1 MAAAE
6 AEPQAEAETSPL
18 GDTLGDALP
27 IDADIVD
34 PDATCLVGVE
44 EDDESETEVDAWH
57 RTRGGPA
64 APTMDFATLKL
75 PDNAP
80 PQRAVSKYRQEAEMG
95 RVEWLSLGEQAKP
108 DHLKVPKD
116 VYNIIDRLSKPKRKD
131 PLDEYVPP
139 PRHGHGPLE
148 PRGNADPN
156 VVRAFI
162 NRIDKKKQGKVEPQ
176 ELSELSAMRKLGIKD
191 EQIQSM
197 FERIMEVRPPGKR
210 HINGVSA
217 PEIFNEM
224 KVTKHWMTTID
235 LEVICHSNDINGTKY
250 HVATE
255 KETLER
261 WCTALVTDLTA
272 QLPPNR
278 PDLEM
283 LCTMP
288 DSWAPPEIDRLFS
301 LLLAT
306 RNADG
311 SPLHTKLKAVQTLLK
326 KPSDSSTALAVN
338 PRIFHSVTVVGQR
351 QDWGWHSEPYRNMWL
366 RFFRAAGL
374 QPLHPLQEVSGKQAA
389 LAETAATIKPVIGAN
404 VITAKKKSHATKE
417 GVVHVRDA
425 KPKVAIRTGDDAFS
439 TRTMQ
444 RQLEAVE
451 GDRTSWDEKRTHSES
466 LVNSVISQGTTSRAM
481 SATAGAAG
489 TTTGANGLESA
500 ETYWPANATAPA
512 GAPVSVS
519 FDARRRFL
527 QMHAK
532 QERDSEQQRCIGM
545 EKKEMARQT
554 SLLGQAGLS
563 VANVG
568 VNFRGPHGH
577 LGFSHHH
584 LTNSVEP
591 SRLKYEKELGHAWNG
606 GHIDHTKEAPVF
618 EDDKLSKMTAEERDR
633 CFSSYFQKEEYR
645 QHSDNQGA
653 RVDALSGV
661 KEIMTEYKSWQNHEF
676 RADQPTRHGKFG
688 RRVFD
693 AQVKEPQVPHQISG
707 IDSKPMEEF
716 NRQQELVHEFLDRS
730 MPPKQTKHFEP
741 YLPPA
746 QFCYRKE
753 ISMQGYPL
761 IGPGNMQ
768 LATQFTHEV

>member
-1 MAAAE
+1 MTSAE
-6 AEPQAEAETSPL
+6 TESPAEAETSPL
-18 GDTLGDALP
+18 DDTLGDTLGDAPP

-34 PDATCLVGVE
+34 PEATRLIGFE
-44 EDDESETEVDAWH
+44 QDDSIASEVDA
-57 RTRGGPA
+57 PA
-64 APTMDFATLKL
+64 ATTMDATLKL
-75 PDNAP
+75 PSKAP
-80 PQRAVSKYRQEAEMG
+80 PQRGVSKAYREAEMG
-95 RVEWLSLGEQAKP
+95 RQEWLRMGEEAKP

-116 VYNIIDRLSKPKRKD
+116 VYNIIDRLSLPKGQDPKD
-131 PLDEYVPP
+131 DYVPP

-148 PRGNADPN
+148 PRGNVDPN

-162 NRIDKKKQGKVEPQ
+162 NRMDKKKRGLVEPQ
-176 ELSELSAMRKLGIKD
+176 ELSELSVMRKLGIKD

-210 HINGVSA
+210 QNNGVSA
-217 PEIFNEM
+217 PEIYSEM

-235 LEVICHSNDINGTKY
+235 LGVTCQDGTKY

-255 KETLER
+255 RETLER
-261 WCTALVTDLTA
+261 WCTALVADLRA
-272 QLPPNR
+272 QLPPDR
-278 PDLEM
+278 PDLEQ
-283 LCTMP
+283 LCTEP

-301 LLLAT
+301 LLLAV
-306 RNADG
+306 RSADG
-311 SPLHTKLKAVQTLLK
+311 SPLHSRLKAVQTLLK
-326 KPSDSSTALAVN
+326 MPSDSITALAVK

-351 QDWGWHSEPYRNMWL
+351 QDWGWQSEPYRSMWL

-374 QPLHPLQEVSGKQAA
+374 QPLHPVQEVSGKQAA
-389 LAETAATIKPVIGAN
+389 LAETAATITPVISAN
-404 VITAKKKSHATKE
+404 IITAKKKSHATKE
-417 GVVHVRDA
+417 GVVRVRDA

-439 TRTMQ
+439 TQAMQ
-444 RQLEAVE
+444 QQLEVE
-451 GDRTSWDEKRTHSES
+451 RPPSWDAKRTHSES
-466 LVNSVISQGTTSRAM
+466 LVNTMISQGSASRAM
-481 SATAGAAG
+481 SATAGAVG
-489 TTTGANGLESA
+489 ETTGATGPESA
-500 ETYWPANATAPA
+500 ETYWPASTAPA

-527 QMHAK
+527 QVHAK

-545 EKKEMARQT
+545 EKKELARQT
-554 SLLGQAGLS
+554 SLLGQAGLA

-568 VNFRGPHGH
+568 INFRGPHGH

-606 GHIDHTKEAPVF
+606 SYVDHTKAPPVF
-618 EDDKLSKMTAEERDR
+618 EDDRLSKMTAEERDR
-633 CFSSYFQKEEYR
+633 CFSTYFQKP
-645 QHSDNQGA
+645 DNQVA
-653 RVDALSGV
+653 KVDALMGV
-661 KEIMTEYKSWQNHEF
+661 KDVTDNYKSWQNHEF
-676 RADQPTRHGKFG
+676 RADHPQRHGKFG

-693 AQVKEPQVPHQISG
+693 AQVKEQLVPHQISG

-730 MPPKQTKHFEP
+730 LPPKQTKHFET

-753 ISMQGYPL
+753 IDMQGYPL
-761 IGPGNMQ
+761 MGHGN
-768 LATQFTHEV
+768 LI